1 VAETPLF
8 DDGADAIG
16 ATSGRHGSRNAFA
29 GMHGSRGATGEATP
43 LTPDGQTKPRLVL
56 VSNRLPIAISH
67 GETGIELRP
76 SSGGLAT
83 GLRGIHGR
91 GDSLWLG
98 WPGMEPR
105 SFDERSR
112 VDRKLA
118 EQGVVPVHFSLAET
132 ERFYEGVANGVIWPL
147 FHYLL
152 DRVPAVIRHWDDY
165 VAANERFAD
174 RVAAHATEDDLIWVH
189 DYHLLLL
196 PAMLR
201 TRLPRARI
209 GFFLHIPFPSSEMI
223 RALPRREAVLSGLLG
238 ADLIGFHTF
247 NDQRHFSASL
257 LSVLGLDTELD
268 RVDVE
273 GRSVQLRAFPMGI
286 DARAFEALAG
296 DARVIEQAQK
306 LRAAHGDGKLVL
318 GIDRLD
324 YTKGLTRKFL
334 ALELLLERR
343 PEYRGKLRLLQV
355 AVPSRENV
363 SAYRDLKREIEE
375 IAGRIN
381 GAYATLQTAPI
392 HYVYD
397 SVNEVEL
404 TASYRA
410 ADVMLV
416 TPLRDGMNLVAK
428 EYVASRVD
436 GDGVLVLSE
445 FAGAAGELAEAL
457 VVNPYDVEAMA
468 AALAKALEMSESER
482 RMRMAALRSKVA
494 LRPVELWAEGFVS
507 TLSEVRSTLAPRD
520 LRSDP
525 RAVGRV
531 ASELADLPELYFA
544 LDYDGTL
551 IEIRETPEAAQP
563 ERELCSLVEELA
575 GLSGVH
581 VAVVSG
587 RTKETLDGFMGELPI
602 DLVAEHGVWM
612 RRSGGEWS
620 REIDLASLGWR
631 EPVIEI
637 LREYTARTPGSRL
650 EEKTAG
656 LAWHYRNVDRQL
668 GALRA
673 REVRL
678 NLVQFLAQQPV
689 SVLAGRKV
697 VEVKPQGIDK
707 GTAVQRLLARV
718 GRVAIVSMGDDRS
731 DEEMFRALPA
741 RAYTFAAGSGPTRA
755 RYRLHGPT
763 QVRALLAAFISAR
776 RAGDSARSQTGAEAP
791 EDVGGHES
799 RP

>member
-1 VAETPLF
+1 MHVSPDATAE
-8 DDGADAIG
+8 GALDE
-16 ATSGRHGSRNAFA
+16 SPVSSRK
-29 GMHGSRGATGEATP
+29 G
-43 LTPDGQTKPRLVL
+43 RLVL
-56 VSNRLPIAISH
+56 VSNRLPIAVTRR
-67 GETGIELRP
+67 EDGIEVRP

-83 GLRGIHGR
+83 GLRGVHAR
-91 GDSLWLG
+91 GESTWVG

-105 SFDERSR
+105 SFDERTR
-112 VDRKLA
+112 IDRELA
-118 EQGVVPVHFSLAET
+118 KMNVIPVHFSNVET

-152 DRVPAVIRHWDDY
+152 DRVPSVISYWEDY

-174 RVAAHATEDDLIWVH
+174 EVARHAKDDDLIWVH
-189 DYHLLLL
+189 DYQLLLL
-196 PAMLR
+196 PGMLR
-201 TRLPRARI
+201 LRLPRARI
-209 GFFLHIPFPSSEMI
+209 GFFLHIPFPSSEVL
-223 RALPRREAVLSGLLG
+223 RVLPRREAVLKGLLG

-257 LSVLGLDTELD
+257 LSVLGLETEVD

-286 DARAFEALAG
+286 DGKAFEALAG
-296 DARVIEQAQK
+296 EPKVLDAMQR
-306 LRAAHGDGKLVL
+306 LRAAHGSEKLVL

-343 PEYRGKLRLLQV
+343 PDYRGKLRLLQV

-375 IAGRIN
+375 VAGRIN
-381 GAYATLQTAPI
+381 GAHGTLHSAPI

-404 TASYRA
+404 TGSYRA

-457 VVNPYDVEAMA
+457 IVNPYDVEALA
-468 AALAKALEMSESER
+468 ATLLRALEMSEGER

-494 LRPVELWAEGFVS
+494 LRPVELWADAFIS
-507 TLSEVRSTLAPRD
+507 TLGEAPFAHAPRQ
-520 LRSDP
+520 LRGDAS
-525 RAVGRV
+525 AVRRL
-531 ASELADLPELYFA
+531 ARELADLPELFFA

-551 IEIRETPEAAQP
+551 TEIRDTPEAARPDP
-563 ERELCSLVEELA
+563 ELFSLIEGLVALA
-575 GLSGVH
+575 GVH
-581 VAVVSG
+581 VSVVSG
-587 RTKETLDGFMGELPI
+587 RSKDSLHDFMGEYPI
-602 DLVAEHGVWM
+602 DLVAEHGVWI
-612 RRSGGEWS
+612 RPAGGEWICGVDPAILS
-620 REIDLASLGWR
+620 WR
-631 EPVIEI
+631 EPVLEV
-637 LREYTARTPGSRL
+637 LRDYTARTPGSWL

-656 LAWHYRNVDRQL
+656 LAWHYRNADRQL
-668 GALRA
+668 GATRA
-673 REVRL
+673 REVRM
-678 NLVQFLAQQPV
+678 NLIQFLAQQPATV
-689 SVLAGRKV
+689 FGGRKV
-697 VEVKPQGIDK
+697 VEVRPQGIDK
-707 GTAVQRLLARV
+707 GTATRSLLE
-718 GRVAIVSMGDDRS
+718 GQPEEVAIVAMGDDRG
-731 DEEMFRALPA
+731 DEELFRVLPA
-741 RAYTFAAGSGPTRA
+741 RAYTFAAGPGPTRA
-755 RYRLHGPT
+755 RYRLDGPQ
-763 QVRALLAAFISAR
+763 QVRALLAEFIAAR
-776 RAGDSARSQTGAEAP
+776 RAGDSVRSEVDAAP
-791 EDVGGHES
+791 PPDSKAHAS